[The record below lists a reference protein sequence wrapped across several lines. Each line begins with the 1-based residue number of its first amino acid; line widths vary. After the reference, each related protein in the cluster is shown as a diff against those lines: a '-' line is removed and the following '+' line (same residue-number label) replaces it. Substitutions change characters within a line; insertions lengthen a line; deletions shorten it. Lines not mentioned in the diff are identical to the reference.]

1 MKTIPLQRAFNILEN
16 CSAVIWDDQ
25 HFLSYPSVWPLD
37 GQDDNQ
43 FLFLLCE
50 DEGGQE
56 FSVTFN
62 EGSNREVKISGNTM
76 VLVDDEG
83 DEIDIQILNPAQDL
97 SWFSII
103 GGHIKKLNKKV
114 DSRPKPC

>member
-1 MKTIPLQRAFNILEN
+1 MKTIPLKRVSDILEN
-16 CSAVIWDDQ
+16 CSAVIWGDQ
-25 HFLSYPSVWPLD
+25 QFLSYPSVRSLD

-50 DEGGQE
+50 DEEGQE

-83 DEIDIQILNPAQDL
+83 DEIDIQILNPAQNL
-97 SWFSII
+97 
-103 GGHIKKLNKKV
+103 L
-114 DSRPKPC
+114 